1 MLDAPQAPDALAR
14 PPLPDIVIDPPA
26 DPDRPVAG
34 DALFAAARTLLPV
47 LETGRSLDAA
57 VLRDAMTE
65 AFGASDAEGAW
76 VWKDAYEAAEAAAV
90 LFMQRYGRGM
100 RRTCGAGEDGPR
112 RMLAM
117 LEAVA
122 ALEPSHTRR
131 SEEQVRLQQFSTPL
145 PLAYA
150 ALQAAAVRPGDVVL
164 EPSAGTGM
172 LAVMAQCALGNSVT
186 GNIHLNEYAPTRAR
200 LLTKLFPQAVVTAFN
215 AKTIADRLHDVRP
228 TVVLM
233 NPPFSATPGVDRTR
247 RNADLRHVRSAAS
260 MLPPGGRLVTITSAH
275 CAPGEAVGRLDP
287 PARCVFTMAIDG
299 RAYARR
305 GTGFDTRLTVLERG
319 DGPTANLDGAA
330 RAASAAEL
338 LDAIIALVPKRQ
350 PIAPVSAPAGPHRDL
365 FGKPVAPK
373 PAPRRG
379 PRSTSTPETRQGHD
393 WGPVGALT
401 VETGPVEPV
410 AADGDSTANDT
421 GPYAPWRPG
430 VVRVP
435 GAVEHPTPLVQSAAM
450 AAVPHPV
457 PAWRPMLPERVV
469 SDGLL
474 SDAQLE
480 SVVLAGEAHSRHLAA
495 QYRIGSGWETVHRC
509 PEDSE
514 DGEEID
520 PSFVTQDGETLSEPV
535 RFRRGWMLG
544 DGTGC
549 GKGRQVAAI
558 ILDNRLRGR
567 KRALWLSQSDKL
579 LEDARRDWTALGG
592 LESDVIPLGNFRQGM
607 EIPLDTGIL
616 FATYATLRSPSRQ
629 GKPSRLGQIVEWLAG
644 SLDEEDRH
652 AFDGVIV
659 FDEAH
664 AMANAAGSKSERGEV
679 KPSQQGRAGLR
690 LQNAL
695 PDARIAYVSAT
706 GATTVPGLAYAG
718 RLGLWAAGE
727 TPFEKRTDFVTAM
740 EAGGV
745 AAMEVVARDLKA
757 LGLYQ
762 ARALA
767 YDGIEVDI
775 LEHPLT
781 PEQRRIYDAY
791 ADAFKVIHANI
802 EEALKAT
809 GIVQGEDTLNKNAKA
824 AALSAFEG
832 TKQRFFGHLLTGMKC
847 PSTIRAI
854 DADLAAGRSAVV
866 QLVSTGEALMER
878 RIADVPASEWDDLNI
893 DLTPRDAILSYLMHA
908 FPVQLQEPFTDD
920 GGNLLSRPAR
930 DADGNPVICKE
941 AEDRRD
947 ALIEKL
953 AALPPVP
960 TALDQ
965 IVQHFGH
972 EAVAEI
978 TGRSRRVLRITDA
991 KGERLALR
999 SRPASANLAETA
1011 AFMDGEKRI
1020 LVFSMAGGT
1029 GRSYHAD
1036 LSCGNTERRIHYLL
1050 EPGWRA
1056 DQAIQ
1061 GLGRT
1066 HRTHQASAP
1075 LFRPVTTDVKGER
1088 RFIATIARRLDS
1100 LGAITRG
1107 QRDSQ
1112 TAMGGS
1118 DAALFRESDN
1128 LESVYARAALRQFYG
1143 ALWRGSIE
1151 GWTLERFEKATGLK
1165 LTWEG
1170 SLKEDLP
1177 PMPRFLNRL
1186 LALPIA
1192 EQNQLFAELEKRIA
1206 TNIEQ
1211 AIEAGSYEVGVETV
1225 TADSLAI
1232 AGRETLY
1239 EHPGTGAATEL
1250 VEIVRRD
1257 RLVPLTA
1264 ESALEIG
1271 ERDPGPDG
1279 KPRLAVNARSK
1290 RAAIVLPAPSR
1301 MLDDG
1306 GVTERVRLIRPAAAE
1321 TMARAELDASNWRR
1335 ADEAGWQRVWDAE
1348 IAGLPSHRESRFWLA
1363 TGLLLPVAARGRAE
1377 DRRARVLHAEVEGRG
1392 RRAGRAERERDVHI
1406 RVAGIALVA
1415 RGRGEA
1421 QRKGRGRRGGVLH
1434 DEGVVIR
1441 AADRGRCGQIVA
1453 GFVLDVVA
1461 AREAQRHRGVQA
1473 RKVAAGGGHV
1483 VGGGLG
1489 ARDRRHGGN
1498 RGGRSR
1504 DLEVRRIHV
1513 LHRLVE
1519 GYPPGQAVG
1528 TGRRGL
1534 RRLARNRGHTRRGVV
1549 HYEAVVVRAAD
1560 RGRARQR
1567 IAGHVLDVVAARE
1580 AQRYRAV
1587 QARKVAAGDL
1597 DVVGG
1602 GLEARDR
1609 RHDGNRGGRAGDLEV
1624 RRIHILHRLVERHPP
1639 FDAVGIGR
1647 RRGRRLALDRAH
1659 ARRGGVRR
1667 RRYREDGGQGVEG
1680 PA

>member
-1 MLDAPQAPDALAR
+1 MLDAHPAPDALAR
-14 PPLPDIVIDPPA
+14 PPVPATTIEPPA
-26 DPDRPVAG
+26 APALPAQG
-34 DALFAAARTLLPV
+34 DAIFAAARTLLPA
-47 LETGRSLDAA
+47 LEAGRPLDAA
-57 VLRDAMTE
+57 TLREAMTG
-65 AFGASDAEGAW
+65 AFGGSDSSGAW
-76 VWKDAYEAAEAAAV
+76 VWKDAYEAAEAACV
-90 LFMQRYGRGM
+90 LFLQRYGRAM
-100 RRTCGAGEDGPR
+100 RRTCGAGPVGPR

-150 ALQAAAVRPGDVVL
+150 ALQAAAIRPGDVVL

-172 LAVMAQCALGNSVT
+172 LAVMAECALGKGAAGT
-186 GNIHLNEYAPTRAR
+186 LHLNEYAQTRAR
-200 LLTKLFPQAVVTAFN
+200 LLTRLFPQAAVTAFN
-215 AKTIADRLHDVRP
+215 AEAIADRLHDVRP

-233 NPPFSATPGVDRTR
+233 NPPFSATPGVDRISHD
-247 RNADLRHVRSAAS
+247 ADLRHVRSAFS
-260 MLPPGGRLVTITSAH
+260 MLPPGGRLVTIASAH
-275 CAPGEAVGRLDP
+275 CVPGDRAWTNALGRLDP

-305 GTGFDTRLTVLERG
+305 GTGFDTRLTVLDRSSEPGIRI
-319 DGPTANLDGAA
+319 DREA
-330 RAASAAEL
+330 RAADAGEL
-338 LDAIIALVPKRQ
+338 LDAVIAQTPRRSPITAPSPSVP
-350 PIAPVSAPAGPHRDL
+350 ARDL
-365 FGKPVAPK
+365 FGEAVAPK
-373 PAPRRG
+373 PAARRG
-379 PRSTSTPETRQGHD
+379 PNSVSTVESRQAHD
-393 WGPVGALT
+393 WGPVAELAFQS
-401 VETGPVEPV
+401 GPVETV
-410 AADGDSTANDT
+410 DTDADASTGT

-430 VVRVP
+430 AVRVP

-450 AAVPHPV
+450 AAVPHPA
-457 PAWRPMLPERVV
+457 PAYRPMLPDRVV
-469 SDGLL
+469 TKGLL

-495 QYRIGSGWETVHRC
+495 QYRIGSQWETVHRC
-509 PEDSE
+509 KNDSDAGAE
-514 DGEEID
+514 GEEVD
-520 PSFVTQDGETLSEPV
+520 TSFVTQKGETLSEPV

-567 KRALWLSQSDKL
+567 KKALWLSQSDKL

-607 EIPLDTGIL
+607 EIPLDAGIL

-629 GKPSRLGQIVEWLAG
+629 GKPSRLEQIIEWLAG

-652 AFDGVIV
+652 GFDGVVV

-664 AMANAAGSKSERGEV
+664 AMANAAGSKGARGET

-718 RLGLWAAGE
+718 RLGLWAAGD
-727 TPFEKRTDFVTAM
+727 TPFEKRTEFVSAM

-767 YDGIEVDI
+767 YDGVEVDI

-791 ADAFKVIHANI
+791 AGAFKVIHANI

-809 GIVQGEDTLNKNAKA
+809 GIVQGEDTLNRNAKS

-854 DADLAAGRSAVV
+854 DADLQAGRSAVI

-878 RIADVPASEWDDLNI
+878 RIAEIPASEWDDLNI
-893 DLTPRDAILSYLMHA
+893 DLTPRDGILSFLMHA

-920 GGNLLSRPAR
+920 DGNLMSRPATNE
-930 DADGNPVICKE
+930 DGTPVICRE
-941 AEDRRD
+941 AEAQRD

-965 IVQHFGH
+965 LVQRFGH
-972 EAVAEI
+972 EAVAEV

-991 KGERLALR
+991 RGERLALR

-1011 AFMDGEKRI
+1011 AFMDGTKRI

-1036 LSCGNTERRIHYLL
+1036 LSCANTERRIHYLL

-1128 LESVYARAALRQFYG
+1128 LESAYAKAALRQFYS

-1151 GWTLERFEKATGLK
+1151 GWNVERFQDSTGLK
-1165 LTWEG
+1165 IVHEG
-1170 SLKEDLP
+1170 GLKDELP
-1177 PMPRFLNRL
+1177 PMPKFLNRL

-1192 EQNQLFAELEKRIA
+1192 EQNQLFAELEDRIA
-1206 TNIEQ
+1206 ANIDQ

-1225 TADSLAI
+1225 TADSLVV

-1250 VEIVRRD
+1250 VEIVWRD

-1264 ESALEIG
+1264 EAALEIG
-1271 ERDPGPDG
+1271 KRDSGPEG
-1279 KPRLAVNARSK
+1279 QPRLVVNSRSK
-1290 RAAIVLPAPSR
+1290 RAAVLLPAPSR

-1306 GVTERVRLIRPAAAE
+1306 GVQERVQLIRPTTRERMAQAE
-1321 TMARAELDASNWRR
+1321 FVASNWGRT
-1335 ADEAGWQRVWDAE
+1335 DEGHWRMLWNHE
-1348 IAGLPSHRESRFWLA
+1348 IGELPSHRESRFWLA
-1363 TGLLLPVAARGRAE
+1363 SGLLLPVWDHLPAENMRVRRLTSDDGAALIG
-1377 DRRARVLHAEVEGRG
+1377 RVLDAEQVRAV
-1392 RRAGRAERERDVHI
+1392 RAGFGLDGGPAMTGAEAFEAVMER
-1406 RVAGIALVA
+1406 GNALA
-1415 RGRGEA
+1415 LANGW
-1421 QRKGRGRRGGVLH
+1421 
-1434 DEGVVIR
+1434 
-1441 AADRGRCGQIVA
+1441 
-1453 GFVLDVVA
+1453 
-1461 AREAQRHRGVQA
+1461 
-1473 RKVAAGGGHV
+1473 
-1483 VGGGLG
+1483 
-1489 ARDRRHGGN
+1489 
-1498 RGGRSR
+1498 
-1504 DLEVRRIHV
+1504 
-1513 LHRLVE
+1513 
-1519 GYPPGQAVG
+1519 
-1528 TGRRGL
+1528 
-1534 RRLARNRGHTRRGVV
+1534 RLAR
-1549 HYEAVVVRAAD
+1549 
-1560 RGRARQR
+1560 
-1567 IAGHVLDVVAARE
+1567 
-1580 AQRYRAV
+1580 
-1587 QARKVAAGDL
+1587 
-1597 DVVGG
+1597 
-1602 GLEARDR
+1602 
-1609 RHDGNRGGRAGDLEV
+1609 
-1624 RRIHILHRLVERHPP
+1624 
-1639 FDAVGIGR
+1639 
-1647 RRGRRLALDRAH
+1647 RRLMGANR
-1659 ARRGGVRR
+1659 V
-1667 RRYREDGGQGVEG
+1667 EIEG
-1680 PA
+1680 PADTDMAALKRMGCATEIVSWRTRVFAPNAAATERILERWPLAA

>member
-1 MLDAPQAPDALAR
+1 MLDARPAPDALAR
-14 PPLPDIVIDPPA
+14 PPLPTLATDPAASPA
-26 DPDRPVAG
+26 RPSPG
-34 DALFAAARTLLPV
+34 HALFAAARALLPV
-47 LETGRSLDAA
+47 LEAGRPLDAA
-57 VLRDAMTE
+57 TLRDAMTE
-65 AFGASDAEGAW
+65 VFGASDAGGGW
-76 VWKDAYEAAEAAAV
+76 VWKDAYEAAEAACV
-90 LFMQRYGRGM
+90 LFLQRYGRGM
-100 RRTCGAGEDGPR
+100 RRTCGAGADGPR

-150 ALQAAAVRPGDVVL
+150 ALQAAAIRPGDVVL

-172 LAVMAQCALGNSVT
+172 LAVMAECALGGSAT
-186 GNIHLNEYAPTRAR
+186 GNLHLNEYAQTRAR
-200 LLTKLFPQAVVTAFN
+200 LLTQLFPGSVVTAFN
-215 AKTIADRLHDVRP
+215 AESIADRLRDVRP

-233 NPPFSATPGVDRTR
+233 NPPFSATPGVDRSR
-247 RNADLRHVRSAAS
+247 HDADLRHVRSAAS

-275 CAPGEAVGRLDP
+275 CVLGDAIGRLDP

-319 DGPTANLDGAA
+319 DGPTVDLDGTA

-338 LDAIIALVPKRQ
+338 LDAVIAQVRPRQ
-350 PIAPVSAPAGPHRDL
+350 PIAPAPVPAGPARDL

-373 PAPRRG
+373 PATRRG
-379 PRSTSTPETRQGHD
+379 SRPASTPETRQSHD
-393 WGPVGALT
+393 WGPISELT
-401 VETGPVEPV
+401 VETGPVEF
-410 AADGDSTANDT
+410 ATEADAKTADT

-430 VVRVP
+430 AVRVP

-457 PAWRPMLPERVV
+457 PAYRPMLPERIVT
-469 SDGLL
+469 DGLL

-495 QYRIGSGWETVHRC
+495 EYRIGSQWETVHRRKL
-509 PEDSE
+509 DD
-514 DGEEID
+514 DGNEEEID
-520 PSFVTQDGETLSEPV
+520 TSLVTQEGETLSEPV

-607 EIPLDTGIL
+607 DIPLDAGIL

-629 GKPSRLGQIVEWLAG
+629 GKPSRLEQIVEWLAG

-652 AFDGVIV
+652 GFDGVIV

-727 TPFEKRTDFVTAM
+727 TPFEKRTEFVSAM

-775 LEHPLT
+775 LEHPLS

-791 ADAFKVIHANI
+791 AGAFKVIHANI

-809 GIVQGEDTLNKNAKA
+809 GIVQGEDTLNRNAKA

-847 PSTIRAI
+847 PSTISAI
-854 DADLAAGRSAVV
+854 DADLEAGRSAVV

-930 DADGNPVICKE
+930 DDAGNPVICKE

-972 EAVAEI
+972 EAVAEV

-1143 ALWRGSIE
+1143 ALWHGSIQ
-1151 GWTLERFEKATGLK
+1151 GWNLERFEKATGLK

-1170 SLKEDLP
+1170 NLKEDLP

-1192 EQNQLFAELEKRIA
+1192 EQNQLFAELEERIA
-1206 TNIEQ
+1206 ANIEQ

-1225 TADSLAI
+1225 TADSLI
-1232 AGRETLY
+1232 VAGRETLY

-1250 VEIVRRD
+1250 VEIDRRD

-1271 ERDPGPDG
+1271 ERNPGPDG

-1290 RAAIVLPAPSR
+1290 RAAVILPAASR

-1306 GVTERVRLIRPAAAE
+1306 GVRERVRLLRPATAE
-1321 TMARAELDASNWRR
+1321 TMARAELDASSWRR
-1335 ADEAGWQRVWDAE
+1335 ADEAQWRRVWDTE
-1348 IAGLPSHRESRFWLA
+1348 IAGLPSHRDSRFWLA
-1363 TGLLLPVAARGRAE
+1363 TGLLLPVWDRLPAE
-1377 DRRARVLHAEVEGRG
+1377 NMRVRRLTSDDGVALIGRVLDAEQVRAVRQSFGLGGGPAMTGVEAFEAVMGRG
-1392 RRAGRAERERDVHI
+1392 N
-1406 RVAGIALVA
+1406 ALA
-1415 RGRGEA
+1415 LANGW
-1421 QRKGRGRRGGVLH
+1421 
-1434 DEGVVIR
+1434 
-1441 AADRGRCGQIVA
+1441 
-1453 GFVLDVVA
+1453 
-1461 AREAQRHRGVQA
+1461 
-1473 RKVAAGGGHV
+1473 
-1483 VGGGLG
+1483 
-1489 ARDRRHGGN
+1489 
-1498 RGGRSR
+1498 
-1504 DLEVRRIHV
+1504 
-1513 LHRLVE
+1513 
-1519 GYPPGQAVG
+1519 
-1528 TGRRGL
+1528 
-1534 RRLARNRGHTRRGVV
+1534 RLARRRLMG
-1549 HYEAVVVRAAD
+1549 AD
-1560 RGRARQR
+1560 R
-1567 IAGHVLDVVAARE
+1567 IE
-1580 AQRYRAV
+1580 
-1587 QARKVAAGDL
+1587 
-1597 DVVGG
+1597 
-1602 GLEARDR
+1602 
-1609 RHDGNRGGRAGDLEV
+1609 
-1624 RRIHILHRLVERHPP
+1624 I
-1639 FDAVGIGR
+1639 
-1647 RRGRRLALDRAH
+1647 
-1659 ARRGGVRR
+1659 
-1667 RRYREDGGQGVEG
+1667 EG
-1680 PA
+1680 PADTDMDALKRMGCTVEIVQFRARIFAPNAETMDRILDRWPLAA

>member
-1 MLDAPQAPDALAR
+1 MLDAHPAPDPLAR
-14 PPLPDIVIDPPA
+14 PPLPAAAIDPPA
-26 DPDRPVAG
+26 SSTRPITG

-47 LETGRSLDAA
+47 LEAGRPLDAA
-57 VLRDAMTE
+57 TLRDAMTD
-65 AFGASDAEGAW
+65 AFGGSDAAGAW
-76 VWKDAYEAAEAAAV
+76 VWKDAYEAAEAAV
-90 LFMQRYGRGM
+90 VIFMQRYGRGM
-100 RRTCGAGEDGPR
+100 RTNAGAGPDGPR

-117 LEAVA
+117 LDAVA

-150 ALQAAAVRPGDVVL
+150 ALQAAAIRPGDIVL

-172 LAVMAQCALGNSVT
+172 LAVMAECALGK
-186 GNIHLNEYAPTRAR
+186 GAAGHLHLNEYGRTRAR
-200 LLTKLFPQAVVTAFN
+200 LLTQLFPQAVVTAFD
-215 AKTIADRLHDVRP
+215 AEAIADRLRDVRP

-233 NPPFSATPGVDRTR
+233 NPPFSVSPGVDRIR
-247 RNADLRHVRSAAS
+247 HDADLRHVRSAVS
-260 MLPPGGRLVTITSAH
+260 MLPPGGRLVTITSAR
-275 CAPGEAVGRLDP
+275 CIPGDAAWTGAFARLHGYGP
-287 PARCVFTMAIDG
+287 GGPAARCIFTMAIDG

-305 GTGFDTRLTVLERG
+305 GTGFDTRLTVLERSAEPG
-319 DGPTANLDGAA
+319 IAVDREA
-330 RAASAAEL
+330 RAADAAAL
-338 LDAIIALVPKRQ
+338 LDAVVARVPQRL
-350 PIAPVSAPAGPHRDL
+350 PVAAPPVSTGHARDL
-365 FGKPVAPK
+365 FGKAVAP
-373 PAPRRG
+373 PAKRRG
-379 PRSTSTPETRQGHD
+379 PKPVSTPETRQAHD
-393 WGPVGALT
+393 WGPVTELA

-410 AADGDSTANDT
+410 AADAAANDA

-430 VVRVP
+430 AVRVP

-450 AAVPHPV
+450 AAVPHPA

-469 SDGLL
+469 TDGLL

-480 SVVLAGEAHSRHLAA
+480 SVVLAGEAHDRHLAA

-509 PEDSE
+509 PEDGDE
-514 DGEEID
+514 GEEID
-520 PSFVTQDGETLSEPV
+520 TSFVTQEGETLSEPV

-558 ILDNRLRGR
+558 ILDHRLRGR

-607 EIPLDTGIL
+607 EIPLDEGIL

-629 GKPSRLGQIVEWLAG
+629 GKPSRLDQIVEWLAG

-652 AFDGVIV
+652 AFDGPIV

-664 AMANAAGSKSERGEV
+664 AMANAAGSKSDRGET

-727 TPFEKRTDFVTAM
+727 TPFETRVEFVSAM

-791 ADAFKVIHANI
+791 AGAFKVIHANI
-802 EEALKAT
+802 EDALKAT
-809 GIVQGEDTLNKNAKA
+809 GIVQGEDTLNKNAKS

-847 PSTIRAI
+847 PSLIRAVE
-854 DADLAAGRSAVV
+854 ADLDAGRSAVV

-878 RIADVPASEWDDLNI
+878 RIAEIPASEWDDLNI
-893 DLTPRDAILSYLMHA
+893 DLTPRDGILSFLMHA

-920 GGNLLSRPAR
+920 DGNLMSRPAT
-930 DADGNPVICKE
+930 DADGNPVVCKE
-941 AEDRRD
+941 AEEQRD

-965 IVQHFGH
+965 IMQKFGH
-972 EAVAEI
+972 EAVAEV

-991 KGERLALR
+991 RGERLSLR

-1036 LSCGNTERRIHYLL
+1036 LSCANTERRIHYLL

-1128 LESVYARAALRQFYG
+1128 LESDYAKAALRQFYS
-1143 ALWRGSIE
+1143 ALWRGRIE
-1151 GWTLERFEKATGLK
+1151 GWNAERFQESTGLK
-1165 LTWEG
+1165 IVHEG
-1170 SLKEDLP
+1170 GLKDELP
-1177 PMPRFLNRL
+1177 PMPKFLNRL

-1192 EQNQLFAELEKRIA
+1192 EQNQLFAELEARIA
-1206 TNIEQ
+1206 ANIEQ

-1225 TADSLAI
+1225 TADSLI
-1232 AGRETLY
+1232 VAGRETLY

-1264 ESALEIG
+1264 DAALEMG
-1271 ERDPGPDG
+1271 NRDPGPDSQ
-1279 KPRLAVNARSK
+1279 PRLVVNTRSK
-1290 RAAIVLPAPSR
+1290 RAAVLLPAPSR

-1306 GVTERVRLIRPAAAE
+1306 GVQERVQLIRPATRDRMAQAE
-1321 TMARAELDASNWRR
+1321 FVASNWGRT
-1335 ADEAGWQRVWDAE
+1335 DERHWRMLWDHE
-1348 IAGLPSHRESRFWLA
+1348 IGELPSHRESRFWLA
-1363 TGLLLPVAARGRAE
+1363 SGLLLPVWDRLPAE
-1377 DRRARVLHAEVEGRG
+1377 NMRVRRLTTDPGSREPAPASEPGGQATGESLIGRVLDAEQVRSV
-1392 RRAGRAERERDVHI
+1392 RAGFGLDGGPAMTGSEAFAAVMER
-1406 RVAGIALVA
+1406 GNALA
-1415 RGRGEA
+1415 LANGW
-1421 QRKGRGRRGGVLH
+1421 
-1434 DEGVVIR
+1434 
-1441 AADRGRCGQIVA
+1441 
-1453 GFVLDVVA
+1453 
-1461 AREAQRHRGVQA
+1461 
-1473 RKVAAGGGHV
+1473 
-1483 VGGGLG
+1483 
-1489 ARDRRHGGN
+1489 
-1498 RGGRSR
+1498 
-1504 DLEVRRIHV
+1504 
-1513 LHRLVE
+1513 
-1519 GYPPGQAVG
+1519 
-1528 TGRRGL
+1528 
-1534 RRLARNRGHTRRGVV
+1534 RLAR
-1549 HYEAVVVRAAD
+1549 
-1560 RGRARQR
+1560 
-1567 IAGHVLDVVAARE
+1567 
-1580 AQRYRAV
+1580 
-1587 QARKVAAGDL
+1587 
-1597 DVVGG
+1597 
-1602 GLEARDR
+1602 
-1609 RHDGNRGGRAGDLEV
+1609 
-1624 RRIHILHRLVERHPP
+1624 
-1639 FDAVGIGR
+1639 
-1647 RRGRRLALDRAH
+1647 RRLMGAH
-1659 ARRGGVRR
+1659 RV
-1667 RRYREDGGQGVEG
+1667 EIEG
-1680 PA
+1680 PADTDLPALRRMGCTVEIVSFRARIFAPNAGAMERIVDRWPLAA

>member
-1 MLDAPQAPDALAR
+1 MLDARPAPDALAR
-14 PPLPDIVIDPPA
+14 PPLPALATDPSA
-26 DPDRPVAG
+26 SSARPTAG
-34 DALFAAARTLLPV
+34 DALFAAAQTLLPV
-47 LETGRSLDAA
+47 LEAGKPLDAA
-57 VLRDAMTE
+57 TLRDAMTE
-65 AFGASDAEGAW
+65 AFGASDAVGGW
-76 VWKDAYEAAEAAAV
+76 VWKDSYEAAEAACV
-90 LFMQRYGRGM
+90 LFLQRYGRGM
-100 RRTCGAGEDGPR
+100 RRTCGAGSDGPR

-150 ALQAAAVRPGDVVL
+150 ALQAAAIQPGDVVL

-172 LAVMAQCALGNSVT
+172 LAVMAQCALGERVA
-186 GNIHLNEYAPTRAR
+186 GNLHLNEYAQTRAR
-200 LLTKLFPQAVVTAFN
+200 LLTRLFPQAVVTAFN
-215 AKTIADRLHDVRP
+215 AESIADRLRDLRP

-233 NPPFSATPGVDRTR
+233 NPPFSATPGVDRSR
-247 RNADLRHVRSAAS
+247 HDADLRHVRSAAS

-275 CAPGEAVGRLDP
+275 CVLGDAVGRLDP

-299 RAYARR
+299 RAYVRR
-305 GTGFDTRLTVLERG
+305 GTGFDTRLTVMERG
-319 DGPTANLDGAA
+319 AGPAVELDGTA
-330 RAASAAEL
+330 RAANAAEV
-338 LDAIIALVPKRQ
+338 LDAVIAQVPKRQ
-350 PIAPVSAPAGPHRDL
+350 PIAPAPAPAGPARDL
-365 FGKPVAPK
+365 FGKPVT
-373 PAPRRG
+373 PATRRG
-379 PRSTSTPETRQGHD
+379 PKPVSTPESRRSHD
-393 WGPVGALT
+393 WGSISELT
-401 VETGPVEPV
+401 VETSAVEPY
-410 AADGDSTANDT
+410 ADADTARTGTDT

-457 PAWRPMLPERVV
+457 PAYRPLLPERVV
-469 SDGLL
+469 TDGLL

-480 SVVLAGEAHSRHLAA
+480 SVVLAGEAHARHLAA
-495 QYRIGSGWETVHRC
+495 EYRIGSQWETVHRC
-509 PEDSE
+509 REDSE
-514 DGEEID
+514 DDGEEVD
-520 PSFVTQDGETLSEPV
+520 TSLVTAEGETLSEPV

-567 KRALWLSQSDKL
+567 KKALWLSQSDKL

-592 LESDVIPLGNFRQGM
+592 MESDVIPLGNFRQGM
-607 EIPLDTGIL
+607 EIPLDAGIL

-629 GKPSRLGQIVEWLAG
+629 GKPSRLEQIVEWLAG

-652 AFDGVIV
+652 GFDGVIV

-664 AMANAAGSKSERGEV
+664 AMANAAGSKSERGET

-706 GATTVPGLAYAG
+706 GATTLPGLAYAG

-727 TPFEKRTDFVTAM
+727 TPFEKRTEFVSAM

-775 LEHPLT
+775 LEHPLS

-791 ADAFKVIHANI
+791 AGAFKVIHANI

-809 GIVQGEDTLNKNAKA
+809 GIVQGEDTLNRNAKA

-847 PSTIRAI
+847 PSTIRSI

-878 RIADVPASEWDDLNI
+878 RIAEVPASEWDDLNI

-965 IVQHFGH
+965 IVQRFGH
-972 EAVAEI
+972 EAVAEV

-991 KGERLALR
+991 KGERQALR
-999 SRPASANLAETA
+999 SRPGSANLAETA

-1112 TAMGGS
+1112 TAMGGNDS
-1118 DAALFRESDN
+1118 ALFRESDN
-1128 LESVYARAALRQFYG
+1128 LESAYAKAALRQFYG

-1151 GWTLERFEKATGLK
+1151 GWNLKRFEKATGLK

-1170 SLKEDLP
+1170 NLKDDLP

-1192 EQNQLFAELEKRIA
+1192 EQNQLFAELEVRIA
-1206 TNIEQ
+1206 SNIEA

-1225 TADSLAI
+1225 IADSLI
-1232 AGRETLY
+1232 VAGRETLF

-1264 ESALEIG
+1264 EAALEIG

-1279 KPRLAVNARSK
+1279 NPRLAVNARSK
-1290 RAAIVLPAPSR
+1290 RAAVIMPAASR

-1306 GVTERVRLIRPAAAE
+1306 GVRERVRLIRPATAE
-1321 TMARAELDASNWRR
+1321 TMASAELDASNWRR
-1335 ADEAGWQRVWDAE
+1335 VDEAQWRRVWDAE
-1348 IAGLPSHRESRFWLA
+1348 IAGLPSHRDSRFWLA
-1363 TGLLLPVAARGRAE
+1363 TGLLLPVWDRLPAE
-1377 DRRARVLHAEVEGRG
+1377 NMRVRRLTS
-1392 RRAGRAERERDVHI
+1392 DD
-1406 RVAGIALVA
+1406 GIALIGRVLDA
-1415 RGRGEA
+1415 EQVRAVRAGFGLGGGPAMTGAEAFEAVMGRGNA
-1421 QRKGRGRRGGVLH
+1421 LALANGW
-1434 DEGVVIR
+1434 
-1441 AADRGRCGQIVA
+1441 
-1453 GFVLDVVA
+1453 
-1461 AREAQRHRGVQA
+1461 
-1473 RKVAAGGGHV
+1473 
-1483 VGGGLG
+1483 
-1489 ARDRRHGGN
+1489 
-1498 RGGRSR
+1498 
-1504 DLEVRRIHV
+1504 
-1513 LHRLVE
+1513 
-1519 GYPPGQAVG
+1519 
-1528 TGRRGL
+1528 
-1534 RRLARNRGHTRRGVV
+1534 RLARRRLMG
-1549 HYEAVVVRAAD
+1549 AD
-1560 RGRARQR
+1560 R
-1567 IAGHVLDVVAARE
+1567 IE
-1580 AQRYRAV
+1580 
-1587 QARKVAAGDL
+1587 
-1597 DVVGG
+1597 
-1602 GLEARDR
+1602 
-1609 RHDGNRGGRAGDLEV
+1609 
-1624 RRIHILHRLVERHPP
+1624 
-1639 FDAVGIGR
+1639 
-1647 RRGRRLALDRAH
+1647 
-1659 ARRGGVRR
+1659 
-1667 RRYREDGGQGVEG
+1667 VEG
-1680 PA
+1680 PADTDMDALKRMGCTVEIVSFRARIFAPNAGAMERVLERWPLAA